1 MAVTCPPFLLKKAR
15 DPRVSAPDYNG
26 FLDYIGKIKDQ
37 FLKKLEHEK
46 ATVFLVTHHDA
57 DGISAGAIMSMAL
70 RRQSIPFQARVVKQI
85 SAKYIGDIASASPR
99 EGKAFTGDETTD
111 QKFFVFTDFGS
122 GQLDFLAKNLRRE
135 RVLIIDHHEIEDVK
149 EKAILSG
156 MLHVNP
162 WLFGINGSTEISG
175 AGVAYLFARAIDP
188 ENQVLAPLAIIGALG
203 DIQDKGDKNSLTG
216 MNRIIVDDARN
227 LRLVSESV
235 DLRLFGRYSRPIHL
249 ALSFTTDP
257 FIPGLSGN
265 EAACANFI
273 QRLKIPVKH
282 AGEKPR
288 TISDLTKDEK
298 SSLVSALI
306 EWSLKHGIT
315 AGIIKNLLGTIYTL
329 DNEEPSTNL
338 KDLREFASVLNSC
351 GRLGVGGIGLAIAM
365 GDRKEIFAEGQ
376 HAISE
381 YRKRIANYMDWVQT
395 TGAIKKR
402 DGLQV
407 LEGAAYIDDAMI
419 GTILSMLLSSR
430 HVSTDS
436 PIIGWSYL
444 KDDPET
450 VKISARAVQD
460 LVDKGLNLGVA
471 IRDVLK
477 EIDVDSPG
485 GGHAPAAGVEVPKVK
500 LDKFLKAL
508 GRKVTGQLHPSDDA
522 GQLSKKTQSW
532 I

>member
-1 MAVTCPPFLLKKAR
+1 
-15 DPRVSAPDYNG
+15 
-26 FLDYIGKIKDQ
+26 
-37 FLKKLEHEK
+37 
-46 ATVFLVTHHDA
+46 
-57 DGISAGAIMSMAL
+57 SMAL
-70 RRQSIPFQARVVKQI
+70 RRHSIPFHARVVKQI
-85 SAKYIGDIASASPR
+85 SAKYIGDIASAGPQQ
-99 EGKAFTGDETTD
+99 EKQLTGDEIAE

-162 WLFGINGSTEISG
+162 WLFGINGSSEISG
-175 AGVAYLFARAIDP
+175 AGVTYLFARAMDP
-188 ENQVLAPLAIIGALG
+188 ENRVLAPLAIMGALG
-203 DIQDKGDKNSLTG
+203 DMQDKGDKNSLTG
-216 MNRIIVDDARN
+216 MNRIIVDDAKN
-227 LRLVSESV
+227 LRLVSENV

-257 FIPGLSGN
+257 FLPGLSGD
-265 EAACANFI
+265 ETACANFV
-273 QRLKIPVKH
+273 QRLKIPMKH
-282 AGEKPR
+282 GGEKSR

-298 SSLVSALI
+298 SQLISALI
-306 EWSLKHGIT
+306 EWSLKHGMT
-315 AGIIKNLLGTIYTL
+315 ASIIKNLLGTIYTL
-329 DNEEPSTNL
+329 DNEDPSTNL

-351 GRLGVGGIGLAIAM
+351 GRLGFGGIGLAIAM

-381 YRKRIANYMDWVQT
+381 YRKRIANYMDWIQT

-430 HVSTDS
+430 HVSSDS
-436 PIIGWSYL
+436 PIIGWSHL
-444 KDDPET
+444 KDDPEM

-460 LVDKGLNLGVA
+460 LVDKGLNLGIA

-477 EIDVDSPG
+477 ELDIDSPG
-485 GGHAPAAGVEVPKVK
+485 GGHAPAAGVEIPKAK
-500 LDKFLKAL
+500 LDKFLKSL
-508 GRKVTGQLHPSDDA
+508 GRKVA
-522 GQLSKKTQSW
+522 GQLQPSVLAGSQSKKTQSW